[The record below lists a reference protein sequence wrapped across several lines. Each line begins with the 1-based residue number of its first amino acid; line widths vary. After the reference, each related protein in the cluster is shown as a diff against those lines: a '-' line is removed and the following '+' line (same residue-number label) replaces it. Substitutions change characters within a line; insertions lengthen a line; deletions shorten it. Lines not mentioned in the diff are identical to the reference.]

1 MGAENIARIEAY
13 IGASGSG
20 KSTAIKQLVRKEKP
34 KRLII
39 IDPMGEYAQFAEPV
53 PTIKDL
59 LTKVRQKSFNVSF
72 KTSRLNPVD
81 QFEIICDIAY
91 TMGDMWLLP
100 EELQMFTKAG
110 SAPPSWSDCTLR
122 GRHRGLTLIG
132 ATQRPAVIDKNFFGN
147 CTKIRTGRLNYKAD
161 IVTMADV
168 LNVPKA
174 QVQNLLPFHYI
185 EKDMA
190 TGIVTTGMVQKLK

>member
-1 MGAENIARIEAY
+1 MGAENKPRIEGY

-20 KSTAIKQLVRKEKP
+20 KSTAIKHLLNKEKP

-39 IDPMGEYAQFAEPV
+39 IDPMGEYAKYAQPV
-53 PTIKDL
+53 PTIKEL
-59 LTKVRQKSFNVSF
+59 LTKCNQKSFAVSF
-72 KTSRLNPVD
+72 KTSRLNPED
-81 QFEIICDIAY
+81 QFETICDIAY
-91 TMGDMWLLP
+91 SLGDLWMLA

-110 SAPPSWSDCTLR
+110 HAPPSWSDCSMR
-122 GRHRGLTLIG
+122 GRHRGLTVIG

-168 LNVPKA
+168 LNVSKA
-174 QVQNLLPFHYI
+174 DVQNLLPFHYI
-185 EKDMA
+185 EKDMSS
-190 TGIVTTGMVQKLK
+190 GIVTTGMVQKLK